1 MDPLHVGAWEPI
13 IHYFLDNAAFFQF
26 RQRLVPPNENWNLV
40 PPNENWNGK
49 V

>member
-1 MDPLHVGAWEPI
+1 MWERGSPLFI
-13 IHYFLDNAAFFQF
+13 ILDNAAFFQF